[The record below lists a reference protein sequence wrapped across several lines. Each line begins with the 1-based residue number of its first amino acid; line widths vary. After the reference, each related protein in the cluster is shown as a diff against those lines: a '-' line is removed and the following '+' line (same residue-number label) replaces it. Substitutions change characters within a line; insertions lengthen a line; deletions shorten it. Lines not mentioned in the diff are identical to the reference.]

1 MYGTVM
7 NAFTTLN
14 FYSLNVRIDSTNL
27 IGGFVFVTSCNVL
40 TDVVL
45 NEVVIDGLVID
56 GP

>member
-1 MYGTVM
+1 M